1 MSRAADDSSAGSS
14 LDTPRPLEEENGA
27 APTASHESLAE
38 MFYVSQNQ
46 SLKALAL
53 LSLGLKN
60 SDGTPTFDPAVL
72 PWSAALRP
80 TALKMTSSELRA
92 EVARRS
98 AGAEVVPRP
107 SQWKLVKLTDWLEKN
122 PITCAGD
129 IAFIRA
135 TIAHRISVAER
146 SKSAQLDAVATRQE
160 VANKGS
166 KWYGKY
172 PHLRLIHAVIDDE
185 VIKAAYKRHLHVP
198 SGRMALENR
207 RTTEAVQSNVWFLV
221 AKKWNDV
228 SFSPTTSVKDSH
240 SDFSQP
246 ISIPFD
252 AVLEFMAATPEKV
265 EERWNSMNLAL
276 KRAITNWERSG
287 QGDGGVVELDD
298 DDDEGDESSGGDVGD
313 RTKNFGSLNGRG
325 QQALDLRRNFFSDKN
340 TYLLYLWDVLDE
352 HGLVQSSMQQ
362 LLDGI
367 GASDGFDGV
376 PSVITGRR
384 KSDGDE
390 SLASSKKQNTNSL
403 EAAIKSVGES
413 LSEYSKSV
421 SSAQRSSR
429 ADHANDLKHKE
440 RELFLTE
447 KRAINER
454 IYSLRDKKRELEIMM
469 LQPQF
474 ITNEVATARFEHTIK
489 GIDDEI
495 NMKLEEL
502 NAMLETPKKN
512 NRTPED
518 N

>member
-1 MSRAADDSSAGSS
+1 
-14 LDTPRPLEEENGA
+14 
-27 APTASHESLAE
+27 LAC
-38 MFYVSQNQ
+38 
-46 SLKALAL
+46 L
-53 LSLGLKN
+53 
-60 SDGTPTFDPAVL
+60 
-72 PWSAALRP
+72 
-80 TALKMTSSELRA
+80 
-92 EVARRS
+92 
-98 AGAEVVPRP
+98 
-107 SQWKLVKLTDWLEKN
+107 
-122 PITCAGD
+122 
-129 IAFIRA
+129 
-135 TIAHRISVAER
+135 
-146 SKSAQLDAVATRQE
+146 
-160 VANKGS
+160 
-166 KWYGKY
+166 
-172 PHLRLIHAVIDDE
+172 
-185 VIKAAYKRHLHVP
+185 
-198 SGRMALENR
+198 
-207 RTTEAVQSNVWFLV
+207 
-221 AKKWNDV
+221 
-228 SFSPTTSVKDSH
+228 
-240 SDFSQP
+240 
-246 ISIPFD
+246 
-252 AVLEFMAATPEKV
+252 AATPEKV

-298 DDDEGDESSGGDVGD
+298 DDNEGDESSGGDVGD

>member
-1 MSRAADDSSAGSS
+1 M
-14 LDTPRPLEEENGA
+14 
-27 APTASHESLAE
+27 
-38 MFYVSQNQ
+38 
-46 SLKALAL
+46 
-53 LSLGLKN
+53 
-60 SDGTPTFDPAVL
+60 
-72 PWSAALRP
+72 
-80 TALKMTSSELRA
+80 
-92 EVARRS
+92 
-98 AGAEVVPRP
+98 
-107 SQWKLVKLTDWLEKN
+107 
-122 PITCAGD
+122 
-129 IAFIRA
+129 
-135 TIAHRISVAER
+135 
-146 SKSAQLDAVATRQE
+146 
-160 VANKGS
+160 
-166 KWYGKY
+166 
-172 PHLRLIHAVIDDE
+172 
-185 VIKAAYKRHLHVP
+185 
-198 SGRMALENR
+198 
-207 RTTEAVQSNVWFLV
+207 
-221 AKKWNDV
+221 
-228 SFSPTTSVKDSH
+228 KDSH